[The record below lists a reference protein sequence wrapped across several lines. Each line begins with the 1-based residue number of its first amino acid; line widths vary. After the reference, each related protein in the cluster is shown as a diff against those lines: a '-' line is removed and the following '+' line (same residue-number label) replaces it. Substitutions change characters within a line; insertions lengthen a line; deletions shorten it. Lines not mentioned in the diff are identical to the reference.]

1 MINNNVYR
9 IADGVR
15 VRDED
20 FGLLVVSKSTPA
32 LALNDDMKLAW
43 NLIDSVNSVN
53 DISAALGEMYPG
65 IDIASI
71 VRDVFDKLIKLN
83 LIELVSEV

>member
-1 MINNNVYR
+1 MISNNVYR

-32 LALNDDMKLAW
+32 LALNNDMKLAW
-43 NLIDSVNSVN
+43 NLIDGVRSVS
-53 DISAALGEMYPG
+53 DISNTINEAYPG
-65 IDIASI
+65 IDIASAI
-71 VRDVFDKLIKLN
+71 EDVFDKLIKLN
-83 LIELVSEV
+83 LVEAVSKV